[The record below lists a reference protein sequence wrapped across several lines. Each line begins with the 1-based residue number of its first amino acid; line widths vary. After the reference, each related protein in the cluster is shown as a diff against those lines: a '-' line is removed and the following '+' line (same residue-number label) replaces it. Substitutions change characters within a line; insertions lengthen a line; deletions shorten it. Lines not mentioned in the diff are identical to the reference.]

1 MIILIGGLGNV
12 GRNLGQYLKE
22 TTDQD
27 VFVLGRKPEYLVK
40 QLYPE
45 LNYIEQ
51 DILDDSNWE
60 LEKYITNQNSPNL
73 IINLAFYL
81 GNFANTVVKNNQL
94 IMDNLFNNTKE
105 FDDVVHISTTAVSGY
120 GSQPSNK
127 VVKKYCLDDF
137 YTLAKSVQENRIAKK
152 NMPMRLIRVGNFIG
166 NDSIF
171 FKSLA
176 LLTQI
181 ELDKND
187 FDFLSDITT
196 THDIS
201 NELMTPSSSKVNN
214 LYNNDLTTWSDLI
227 SLTKSNW
234 ESSAEINYNY
244 KHLMSFTDNK
254 KLIRYFTY
262 LIPQYTQT
270 NLENFIKSNP
280 FLTRRLQGTI
290 SNLDAIIPLFRVK
303 RNLAQ
308 SSKKPMSDNT
318 KDFIVSLGENA
329 KLFRLK

>member
-127 VVKKYCLDDF
+127 VVKKYYSRD
-137 YTLAKSVQENRIAKK
+137 
-152 NMPMRLIRVGNFIG
+152 
-166 NDSIF
+166 
-171 FKSLA
+171 
-176 LLTQI
+176 
-181 ELDKND
+181 
-187 FDFLSDITT
+187 
-196 THDIS
+196 
-201 NELMTPSSSKVNN
+201 
-214 LYNNDLTTWSDLI
+214 
-227 SLTKSNW
+227 
-234 ESSAEINYNY
+234 Y
-244 KHLMSFTDNK
+244 K
-254 KLIRYFTY
+254 YF
-262 LIPQYTQT
+262 
-270 NLENFIKSNP
+270 
-280 FLTRRLQGTI
+280 
-290 SNLDAIIPLFRVK
+290 
-303 RNLAQ
+303 
-308 SSKKPMSDNT
+308 
-318 KDFIVSLGENA
+318 
-329 KLFRLK
+329 